1 MLIHYKALSVC
12 AAVAMTGLSVLVAT
26 PAIAKSQ
33 PVVVTAP
40 RSDDLP
46 TEHVGYQDLNLVL
59 VADQAKLQNRV
70 GSAVKRVC
78 RISDY
83 YAERS
88 LTSFAD
94 YMDCSHFAW
103 GGANPQ
109 ISAAI
114 DRAVA
119 LAQAGNGAAVGSV
132 AISVT
137 APTGA

>member
-12 AAVAMTGLSVLVAT
+12 AAVAMTGLSLLAAT

-40 RSDDLP
+40 RSGDLP

-59 VADQAKLQNRV
+59 AADQAKLQHRV

-78 RISDY
+78 RVSDY

-88 LTSFAD
+88 LASFAD
-94 YMDCSHFAW
+94 YMDCSDFAW
-103 GGANPQ
+103 GGASPQ
-109 ISAAI
+109 IAAAI

-119 LAQAGNGAAVGSV
+119 LAQAGNGVLVSSV
-132 AISVT
+132 AITIS
-137 APTGA
+137 APAGA